1 MLRLMQ
7 LQGVNY
13 KGAFALSAA
22 VEDVRRFSEASKLAA
37 YCGFS
42 PIVDTSGS
50 EEEAARRRGGT
61 GKPLD
66 GEGRDDVKHFFTEA
80 GQTVLASCADSKLGK
95 WGWSMINRGK
105 PRNKVVCAIGH
116 KLVLYAF
123 HIMRGDPTPNR
134 DGEAFFKRKMVGLHR
149 EIGAARMHELGFGTR
164 GQFASAQAKLVYGS
178 LPEPA
183 TPGGAT
189 PSEAKSN

>member
-1 MLRLMQ
+1 M
-7 LQGVNY
+7 
-13 KGAFALSAA
+13 
-22 VEDVRRFSEASKLAA
+22 E
-37 YCGFS
+37 
-42 PIVDTSGS
+42 
-50 EEEAARRRGGT
+50 
-61 GKPLD
+61 
-66 GEGRDDVKHFFTEA
+66 
-80 GQTVLASCADSKLGK
+80 QTVLASCADSKLGK

-134 DGEAFFKRKMVGLHR
+134 DGEAFFRRKMVGLHR
-149 EIGAARMHELGFGTR
+149 EISAARMHELGFGSR
-164 GQFASAQAKLVYGS
+164 GQFASAQAKLIYGS

-189 PSEAKSN
+189 PTETSSN

>member
-1 MLRLMQ
+1 MKPVPHGEPYAGNLHVRFDEGSPPKNGEVRFEGSRRPSGRTRQQGALRSTLHPS
-7 LQGVNY
+7 VY
-13 KGAFALSAA
+13 
-22 VEDVRRFSEASKLAA
+22 
-37 YCGFS
+37 
-42 PIVDTSGS
+42 
-50 EEEAARRRGGT
+50 GGT

-134 DGEAFFKRKMVGLHR
+134 DGEEFFRRKMVGLHR

-164 GQFASAQAKLVYGS
+164 GQFASAQAELIYGS

-189 PSEAKSN
+189 PSETGSH